1 MATPQGLI
9 GETVGAYA
17 PDPSGTYPDYSTPG
31 EKQIG
36 TVDPL
41 GHVMGRDQVLTDEGG
56 FRDPFAGAA
65 LSAAYTTGTAGGS
78 DGTIVVTNSELRIN
92 AGTVVGSRIWV
103 SRTADFLPVIANFFA
118 RLTARQVN
126 VNAYMGLY
134 QVDAAANPS
143 MDPRDASVLE
153 FVEWAWLGS
162 QPAAGAGSFSARAA
176 TNGNAAPGLD
186 DVGSSAGTASSVI
199 AFSASSNNWRQI
211 ALDGE
216 GAFFRDNS
224 TVQVPA
230 TLPIVIGSTRAN
242 IARNSPSLYTTLFV
256 SMWME
261 IVGAPGGASE
271 LQIDT
276 LFLKN
281 INRLNST
288 GSF

>member
-1 MATPQGLI
+1 MSTPQGLI

-17 PDPSGTYPDYSTPG
+17 PDPNGTYPAYSTPG
-31 EKQIG
+31 EKQIA

-65 LSAAYTTGTAGGS
+65 LAAGYVTGTAGGS

-92 AGTVVGSRIWV
+92 AGTVNGGRIWV
-103 SRTADFLPVIANFFA
+103 SRTADFLPVVANFFA

-134 QVDAAANPS
+134 QIDAAANPT

-162 QPAAGAGSFSARAA
+162 QPIGGANSFLARSG

-186 DVGSSAGTASSVI
+186 EIGAPAGTQGSAI
-199 AFSASSNNWRQI
+199 AFTASSNNWRQI

-224 TVQVPA
+224 TAQVPA
-230 TLPIVIGSTRAN
+230 SLPVVVGTTRAN
-242 IARNSPSLYTTLFV
+242 VARNSPGLFTTLFV

-261 IVGAPGGASE
+261 IVGVPGGASE

-281 INRLNST
+281 FNRLTST
-288 GSF
+288 GNF